1 MRVRVRTSVTLCAVV
16 ALLRVAAFAPA
27 SAQSPDDTP
36 ASYYLEAFVNGRATG
51 LVVQVDRVREGF
63 RMPADELTQIGL
75 REDALPLDADRQVML
90 DAIPDLTFEYIQD
103 AQRIDFTL
111 PESMLVAQR
120 LGEAPPPPPPSRSGT
135 GLLLNYTARLQS
147 SRVAFDEK
155 RFGRR
160 LHGPLLGSARY
171 GRLPVL
177 GEDEF
182 EAQYDRRNRT
192 FALNTELRF
201 FSPAGVFVNTGY
213 ATVENGEYDYIRQD
227 TYWTYTEPDA
237 LRTWTVGD
245 FVSSSLT
252 WSRAIHM
259 GGASLSRNFDV
270 RPDLITFPLP
280 LLGGDAVVPTMVDL
294 YVNGLRQ
301 FTGNATGG
309 PFVIAAPPALTGAG
323 VATVVYQD
331 AMGRQVTLSRPLYLD
346 TRLLGDGLTDYS
358 VEVGYPRRNYGS
370 RSFDYAGDP
379 AANASLRHGI
389 SDRFTLEA
397 HTELTRG
404 LSNLGVGG
412 LIELGGAGV
421 LNASATGS
429 GGDGQHGMQWGFG
442 YQYQSRRFNIDL
454 QALRADGGYRD
465 LGTVKGVTVPQRQA
479 HASLGIPIGQRHSI
493 TFTYTRQEASDLGGS
508 RIVSMGYSGTFGQRL
523 SVFANAF
530 RDVDVD
536 DSAGLYIG
544 ASLSLDRRIS
554 VTSSVSRYGDDRTA
568 TIAANRSMDYDAGG
582 FAWNAV
588 LDGGNDGYRHGS
600 GRLDYRGR
608 YGEASLTL
616 EHTTRDD
623 FTYDNASLY
632 ATGALVWMDGDL
644 MATRNVY
651 DAFALVDTDGMPG
664 VPVLRENRP
673 VGTTNREG
681 HLLIPDLLSWQA
693 NRLAID
699 TVALPVDASV
709 DTDTMQI
716 APRAMS
722 GVLASFPVSRFRGAT
737 VVLVDANGRPLPL
750 GTAVVLAASGDTFT
764 VGYDGQVFFPQL
776 QADNE
781 VTAQFAGSCVARFA
795 FDDADAMSTLGP
807 FACVGTPPP

>member
-1 MRVRVRTSVTLCAVV
+1 MRARMRTTVTICA
-16 ALLRVAAFAPA
+16 AATLMRVAALAPA
-27 SAQSPDDTP
+27 TAQPADDAPT
-36 ASYYLEAFVNGRATG
+36 SYYLEATVNGRATG

-90 DAIPDLTFEYIQD
+90 DAIPDLSFEYIED

-111 PESMLVAQR
+111 PESMLTPQR

-147 SRVAFDEK
+147 SRVDFEQK
-155 RFGRR
+155 RLGRR
-160 LHGPLLGSARY
+160 LRAPLLGSARY

-177 GEDEF
+177 GEEEF
-182 EAQYDRRNRT
+182 EAKYDRHNRT

-213 ATVENGEYDYIRQD
+213 ATIENGEYDYVRQD
-227 TYWTYTEPDA
+227 TYWTYTNPDA

-245 FVSSSLT
+245 LVSSSLT

-280 LLGGDAVVPTMVDL
+280 VLGGDAVVPTMVDL

-309 PFVIAAPPALTGAG
+309 PFVIASPPALTGAG
-323 VATVVYQD
+323 VATVVFQD
-331 AMGRQVTLSRPLYLD
+331 AQGRQVTLSRPLYLD

-404 LSNLGVGG
+404 LTNLGVGG
-412 LIELGGAGV
+412 LLELGGAGV

-429 GGDGQHGMQWGFG
+429 GGDGQHGMQWGLG
-442 YQYQSRRFNIDL
+442 YQYQSPRFNIDL

-465 LGTVKGVTVPQRQA
+465 LGSVKGVTVPQRQA

-523 SVFANAF
+523 SVFASAF
-530 RDVDVD
+530 RDVDVA

-544 ASLSLDRRIS
+544 ASLSLERRVS
-554 VTSSVSRYGDDRTA
+554 VSSSFSRYGEARTA

-582 FAWNAV
+582 FAWNAT

-616 EHTTRDD
+616 EHATRDD

-644 MATRNVY
+644 MATRTVY
-651 DAFALVDTDGMPG
+651 DAFALVDTNGLPD
-664 VPVLRENRP
+664 VPVLRENRIA
-673 VGTTNREG
+673 GTTNDEG
-681 HLLIPDLLSWQA
+681 HLLIPDLLSWQG
-693 NRLAID
+693 NRLAIRSED
-699 TVALPVDASV
+699 LPPEVRVDA
-709 DTDTMQI
+709 DRLDI
-716 APRAMS
+716 APRALS
-722 GVLASFPVSRFRGAT
+722 GALASFPMGRYTGAT
-737 VVLVDANGRPLPL
+737 VVLVDGTGRPLPV
-750 GTAVVLAASGDTFT
+750 GTAVTVVATGEVQT
-764 VGYDGQVFFPQL
+764 VGYDGQVFLPDMAPVTRLRAQL
-776 QADNE
+776 DGGTCD
-781 VTAQFAGSCVARFA
+781 VDIQFRSE
-795 FDDADAMSTLGP
+795 DAMKTLGP
-807 FACVGTPPP
+807 FACERSP

>member
-1 MRVRVRTSVTLCAVV
+1 MRARMRTTVTICAVT
-16 ALLRVAAFAPA
+16 ALLRMAALARATAQPA
-27 SAQSPDDTP
+27 DEAP
-36 ASYYLEAFVNGRATG
+36 ASYYLEATVNGRATG
-51 LVVQVDRVREGF
+51 LVVQVDRVRGAF

-90 DAIPDLTFEYIQD
+90 DAIPGLSFDYIED

-111 PESMLVAQR
+111 PETMLVAQR

-135 GLLLNYTARLQS
+135 GLLLNYTARLQN
-147 SRVAFDEK
+147 SRVDFDEK
-155 RFGRR
+155 RLGRR
-160 LHGPLLGSARY
+160 LHAPLLGSARY

-177 GEDEF
+177 GEEEF

-213 ATVENGEYDYIRQD
+213 STVENGKYDYVRQD
-227 TYWTYTEPDA
+227 TYWTYTNPDA

-270 RPDLITFPLP
+270 RPDLITFPIP
-280 LLGGDAVVPTMVDL
+280 ALGGDAVVPTMVDM
-294 YVNGLRQ
+294 YINGLRQ

-309 PFVIAAPPALTGAG
+309 PFVIASPPALTGAG
-323 VATVVYQD
+323 VATVVFQD
-331 AMGRQVTLSRPLYLD
+331 AQGRQVTLSQPLYLD

-370 RSFDYAGDP
+370 RSFDYADDP

-389 SDRFTLEA
+389 NDRFTLEA

-404 LSNLGVGG
+404 LTNLGVGA
-412 LIELGGAGV
+412 LFELGGAGV

-429 GGDGQHGMQWGFG
+429 GGDGQHGMQWGLG
-442 YQYQSRRFNIDL
+442 YQYQSPRFNVDL
-454 QALRADGGYRD
+454 QALRADGGFRD
-465 LGTVKGVTVPQRQA
+465 LGTVKGVTLPQRQA
-479 HASLGIPIGQRHSI
+479 HASLGIPLGQRHSI
-493 TFTYTRQEASDLGGS
+493 TVTYTRQEASDLGGS

-530 RDVDVD
+530 RDVDVN

-554 VTSSVSRYGDDRTA
+554 VSSSVSRYGEARTA

-582 FAWNAV
+582 FAWNAL
-588 LDGGNDGYRHGS
+588 LDGGNDGYRHGA

-608 YGEASLTL
+608 YGDASLQL
-616 EHTTRDD
+616 EHATRDD
-623 FTYDNASLY
+623 VTYDNASLY

-644 MATRNVY
+644 MATRSVY
-651 DAFALVDTDGMPG
+651 DAFALVSTNGLPD
-664 VPVLRENRP
+664 VPVLRENRL
-673 VGTTNREG
+673 VGTTNGEG

-699 TVALPVDASV
+699 TASLPVDARADADRLEV
-709 DTDTMQI
+709 

-722 GVLASFPVSRFRGAT
+722 GVLAAFPMGRYTGAT
-737 VVLVDANGRPLPL
+737 VVLVDDRGRFLPL
-750 GTAVVLAASGDTFT
+750 GTLVTAMESGESAT
-764 VGYDGQVFFPQL
+764 VGYDGQAFFSSL
-776 QADNE
+776 QALNRL
-781 VTAQFAGSCVARFA
+781 SARVGDAECIATVRFSP
-795 FDDADAMSTLGP
+795 DDVLATIGP
-807 FACVGTPPP
+807 FTCKASPP

>member
-1 MRVRVRTSVTLCAVV
+1 MRARMRTTVTICAVA
-16 ALLRVAAFAPA
+16 ALVRMAALAPA
-27 SAQSPDDTP
+27 MAQPADDAP
-36 ASYYLEAFVNGRATG
+36 ASYYLEATVNGRATG
-51 LVVQVDRVREGF
+51 LVVQVDRVRGTF

-90 DAIPDLTFEYIQD
+90 DAIPDLSFDYIED

-111 PESMLVAQR
+111 PETMLVAQR

-135 GLLLNYTARLQS
+135 GLLLNYTARLQN
-147 SRVAFDEK
+147 SRVDFDEK
-155 RFGRR
+155 RLGRR
-160 LHGPLLGSARY
+160 LHAPLLGSARY

-177 GEDEF
+177 GEEEF

-213 ATVENGEYDYIRQD
+213 STVENGEYDYVRQD
-227 TYWTYTEPDA
+227 TYWTYTNPDA

-245 FVSSSLT
+245 LVSSSLT

-270 RPDLITFPLP
+270 RPDLITFPIP
-280 LLGGDAVVPTMVDL
+280 ALGGDAVVPTMVDM
-294 YVNGLRQ
+294 YINGLRQ

-309 PFVIAAPPALTGAG
+309 PFVIASPPTLTGAG

-370 RSFDYAGDP
+370 RSFDYADDP

-389 SDRFTLEA
+389 NDRFTLEA
-397 HTELTRG
+397 HTELTRS
-404 LSNLGVGG
+404 LTNLGVGA
-412 LIELGGAGV
+412 LFELRGAGV

-429 GGDGQHGMQWGFG
+429 GGDGQHGMQWGLG
-442 YQYQSRRFNIDL
+442 YQYQSPRFNVDL
-454 QALRADGGYRD
+454 QALRADGGFRD

-479 HASLGIPIGQRHSI
+479 HASFSIPIGQRHSI

-554 VTSSVSRYGDDRTA
+554 VSSSVSRYGEARTA

-582 FAWNAV
+582 FAWNAQ

-608 YGEASLTL
+608 YGDASLMV
-616 EHTTRDD
+616 EHATRDD
-623 FTYDNASLY
+623 FSYDNASLF
-632 ATGALVWMDGDL
+632 ASGALVWMDGDL
-644 MATRNVY
+644 MATRMVY
-651 DAFALVDTDGMPG
+651 DAFALVDTNGLPD
-664 VPVLRENRP
+664 VPILRENRLA
-673 VGTTNREG
+673 GTTNDEG
-681 HLLIPDLLSWQA
+681 HLLIPDLLSWQG
-693 NRLAID
+693 NRLAIRSED
-699 TVALPVDASV
+699 LPPDVRVDA
-709 DTDTMQI
+709 DRLDI
-716 APRAMS
+716 APRALS
-722 GVLASFPVSRFRGAT
+722 GALASFPMGRYTGAT
-737 VVLVDANGRPLPL
+737 VVLVDEAGRPLPV
-750 GTAVVLAASGDTFT
+750 GTAVTVVASGEVQT
-764 VGYDGQVFFPQL
+764 VGYDGQVFLP
-776 QADNE
+776 DMTP
-781 VTAQFAGSCVARFA
+781 VTRLRAQVDGGTCVVDIRFRSE
-795 FDDADAMSTLGP
+795 DAMKTLGP
-807 FACVGTPPP
+807 FACERAP